1 MSKSVN
7 ESHRGLA
14 GNAADAEL
22 MAALHATGG
31 EALGALLRRYTR
43 LVHRVA
49 SGILR
54 DAGEAEDVTQEV
66 FFEIYR
72 KAHLYDPARGS
83 VRVWLLQYAY
93 HRSLR
98 RRDALRRRA
107 AWRGESLDVM
117 EVRPIAA
124 RSVSATS
131 VFGVGGCGVGVR
143 GVEGLSPD
151 ECRWVIRAGLAELP
165 PRQRLTLELACFHGL
180 TLADVA
186 AHLRVSLG
194 SARHYYYR
202 GLARLRLWAR
212 RTTPSH
218 SSPGAPRTTSAA
230 SIDADEDEPERQPGV
245 EVRRI

>member
-14 GNAADAEL
+14 GNAADADL
-22 MAALHATGG
+22 MAALHATSG
-31 EALGALLRRYTR
+31 EALGTLLRRYTR

-107 AWRGESLDVM
+107 AWRGESLETM
-117 EVRPIAA
+117 EVRPVAA
-124 RSVSATS
+124 RPVHTAS
-131 VFGVGGCGVGVR
+131 
-143 GVEGLSPD
+143 GLSPD

-165 PRQRLTLELACFHGL
+165 PRQRLTLELACFQGL

-212 RTTPSH
+212 RT
-218 SSPGAPRTTSAA
+218 SAA
-230 SIDADEDEPERQPGV
+230 SIHADKDERERQTGV
-245 EVRRI
+245 EVRRV

>member
-7 ESHRGLA
+7 ESHRGTV

-22 MAALHATGG
+22 MAALRATCGD
-31 EALGALLRRYTR
+31 ALGTLVRRYTR

-107 AWRGESLDVM
+107 AWRGEPL
-117 EVRPIAA
+117 EAIETRP
-124 RSVSATS
+124 
-131 VFGVGGCGVGVR
+131 VGAHAVTMR
-143 GVEGLSPD
+143 PGLSRE
-151 ECRWVIRAGLAELP
+151 ECRWVIDAGLAELP
-165 PRQRLTLELACFHGL
+165 PRQRITLELTCFHGL

-186 AHLRVSLG
+186 AQLRVSLG

-202 GLARLRLWAR
+202 GIARLRAWAQAR
-212 RTTPSH
+212 A
-218 SSPGAPRTTSAA
+218 G
-230 SIDADEDEPERQPGV
+230 QP
-245 EVRRI
+245 

>member
-1 MSKSVN
+1 M
-7 ESHRGLA
+7 
-14 GNAADAEL
+14 
-22 MAALHATGG
+22 GG
-31 EALGALLRRYTR
+31 DALGTLVRRYTR

-54 DAGEAEDVTQEV
+54 DAAEAEDVTQEV

-107 AWRGESLDVM
+107 AWRGEPIDVI
-117 EVRPIAA
+117 ESRPSGASGSG
-124 RSVSATS
+124 RS
-131 VFGVGGCGVGVR
+131 
-143 GVEGLSPD
+143 GLSRE
-151 ECRWVIRAGLAELP
+151 ECRWVIEAGLAELP
-165 PRQRLTLELACFHGL
+165 PRQRLALELTCFHGL

-186 AHLRVSLG
+186 AHLQVSLG

-202 GLARLRLWAR
+202 GIARLRRWAR
-212 RTTPSH
+212 TR
-218 SSPGAPRTTSAA
+218 ARQLPRYTQTKTRPKARPA
-230 SIDADEDEPERQPGV
+230 
-245 EVRRI
+245 

>member
-1 MSKSVN
+1 MSKSVS
-7 ESHRGLA
+7 ESHRGAA
-14 GNAADAEL
+14 GHAADAEL
-22 MAALHATGG
+22 MAGLRGTGG
-31 EALGALLRRYTR
+31 DALGALVRRYTR

-107 AWRGESLDVM
+107 AWRGEPL
-117 EVRPIAA
+117 ETIEARPLNA
-124 RSVSATS
+124 RPA
-131 VFGVGGCGVGVR
+131 GPAW
-143 GVEGLSPD
+143 GLSRD
-151 ECRWVIRAGLAELP
+151 ECRWLIDAGLAELP
-165 PRQRLTLELACFHGL
+165 PRQRLTLELTCFHGL

-186 AHLRVSLG
+186 SHLRVSLG

-212 RTTPSH
+212 RA
-218 SSPGAPRTTSAA
+218 PGPRPRAA
-230 SIDADEDEPERQPGV
+230 NAQAQARNA
-245 EVRRI
+245 